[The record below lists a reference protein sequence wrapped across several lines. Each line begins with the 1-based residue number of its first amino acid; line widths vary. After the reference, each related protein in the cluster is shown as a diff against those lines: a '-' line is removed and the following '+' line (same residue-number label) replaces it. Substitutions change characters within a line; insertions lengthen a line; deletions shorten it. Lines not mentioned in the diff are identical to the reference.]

1 MNHQLLTSKSGKVFP
16 FVWHSILRLF
26 IGIRV
31 FRTKALYDM
40 DGCTCLLVYCTSPST
55 PQQWPLDWCFSG
67 CSVLRKAATFSQQ
80 DLLVDRCMGLVH
92 LLLPF
97 SLKSQRGITL
107 LTWCLC
113 RNIPGHLRCQCG
125 LRKPGEEFQRQQ
137 SPNREIPA
145 LIWPLGTMRVQIL
158 KECSLSWRTNRCSHF
173 CFSDSCH
180 MGNVLACIW
189 ASSVVPP
196 RYSERGLFGLEFN
209 WIWETLIQIDWELI
223 YKLVS
228 RTDMLVT
235 WQYLALTILW
245 LTWQS

>member
-113 RNIPGHLRCQCG
+113 RNIPGHLRCQCR
-125 LRKPGEEFQRQQ
+125 LRKPERNSRGSSLLIGRSQLSSGPWEQWECRFWRSVAWAEGRTVAHISA
-137 SPNREIPA
+137 SPTLA
-145 LIWPLGTMRVQIL
+145 IW
-158 KECSLSWRTNRCSHF
+158 
-173 CFSDSCH
+173 
-180 MGNVLACIW
+180 
-189 ASSVVPP
+189 
-196 RYSERGLFGLEFN
+196 
-209 WIWETLIQIDWELI
+209 
-223 YKLVS
+223 
-228 RTDMLVT
+228 VT
-235 WQYLALTILW
+235 
-245 LTWQS
+245 S